1 MNPTRVFQAKVQN
14 LLATAI
20 LLASLCAILGLMGF
34 MVFGAAG
41 SLAAILGGVIAFVL
55 FPLASNDLV
64 MRMMRGQ
71 RLSYVQAPWLFEMV
85 HNLAR
90 KANLPKP
97 PELFIVPRAE
107 ANALAIGSRRK
118 PAIGIF
124 QGLLNQ
130 MNRDELEGVL
140 AHELMHIC
148 NNDTTLMN
156 LSNLMHRLTQNI
168 ALLGFIL
175 VLMSLPMYL
184 LGVAHPPI
192 LAMLL
197 LFALPIASQL
207 LLLAISRTR
216 EFNADLGAVA
226 LTNNPHGLASALNKL
241 EHQRKSLFRHFFPGR
256 NLQTPPSWLT
266 THPPTKE
273 RIARIFEAAQRK
285 EAEAETPYDHT
296 PRPNPTRRVV
306 RLYHPKRFNPRA
318 LY

>member
-20 LLASLCAILGLMGF
+20 LLSSLCAILGLMGF

-41 SLAAILGGVIAFVL
+41 SLAAIIGGVIAFAL

-90 KANLPKP
+90 KANLPRP

-140 AHELMHIC
+140 AHELMHIR

-156 LSNLMHRLTQNI
+156 LSNVVHRLTQNI
-168 ALLGFIL
+168 AILGMIL

-184 LGVAHPPI
+184 FGFANPPI
-192 LAMLL
+192 LAMFL
-197 LFALPIASQL
+197 LFLLPIASQL

-226 LTNNPHGLASALNKL
+226 LTNNPHGLASALHKL
-241 EHQRKSLFRHFFPGR
+241 EHQRKSLFRHFFPGH
-256 NLQTPPSWLT
+256 NLRTPPSWLT

-273 RIARIFEAAQRK
+273 RIARMFEAAQRN
-285 EAEAETPYDHT
+285 EETAEMPQRQAS
-296 PRPNPTRRVV
+296 RPTPTRRIV
-306 RLYHPKRFNPRA
+306 RLYHPKRFNPRT
-318 LY
+318 LH